1 MYRNVGEPFG
11 WGVRDRENH
20 VTMVALWKKAPALLA
35 WMPDMKSLAKRNAE
49 LTAKAHEGYGYR
61 FLDFISLQ
69 AGDEKAE
76 GYRFSYEKD
85 GITQVSNN
93 LLVRDGKMIYSFIL
107 AGREENA
114 AQDRDLFLEIM
125 RTLEYC

>member
-1 MYRNVGEPFG
+1 M
-11 WGVRDRENH
+11 
-20 VTMVALWKKAPALLA
+20 L
-35 WMPDMKSLAKRNAE
+35 DMKSLAKRNAE

-69 AGDEKAE
+69 A
-76 GYRFSYEKD
+76 EKD